1 MPNDFGDP
9 IAETKACLTAAAL
22 FDYSFLLRFQASGSG
37 VAEALSRLC
46 GRNLS
51 DMATG
56 DIRYVLTT
64 NEEGRL
70 RSDLTVWRIGPE
82 SFEIFSGRA
91 EDAIDITHHLDPDT
105 RCLDLSDET
114 AVLALQG
121 PTSLSVLHSAFD
133 APRLAVPGRFRFVDS
148 EFMGAPC
155 RIGRLGFTGLDGVEI
170 VCSADHAQPLWDRLV
185 GSGLGPAGFQ
195 AADCIRLAAGLAL
208 FSKEFA
214 PPVSAAD
221 AGLARFRPAGD
232 KPLDRLPARVRRVC
246 CETHASALTDA
257 SLVDLVT
264 LEYRHG
270 DRFPPEPGTIVITSV
285 NFGPTPEK
293 IFAMGYVAAD
303 TREVECR
310 DSHCVRWTIRP

>member
-9 IAETKACLTAAAL
+9 IAETKACLTSAAL
-22 FDYSFLLRFQASGSG
+22 FDYSFLLRFRTSGSG

-46 GRNLS
+46 GRDLS
-51 DMATG
+51 TMANG

-64 NEEGRL
+64 DEEGYL

-91 EDAIDITHHLDPDT
+91 EDAIDIAHHPDLGM

-121 PTSLSVLHSAFD
+121 PTSLSLLRAAFD
-133 APRLAVPGRFRFVDS
+133 APRLAAPERFRFVDA

-170 VCSADHAQPLWDRLV
+170 VCSTDHAQPLWDRLID
-185 GSGLGPAGFQ
+185 SGLGPAGFR
-195 AADCIRLAAGLAL
+195 AADRIRLAAGLAL

-232 KPLDRLPARVRRVC
+232 KALDRLPARVRRVC

-257 SLVDLVT
+257 SLVDLAR

-270 DRFPPEPGTIVITSV
+270 DQFPPEPGKFVLTSV
-285 NFGPTPEK
+285 NFGPTPETL
-293 IFAMGYVAAD
+293 FAMGYVAAD
-303 TREVECR
+303 TRGVDCR
-310 DSHCVRWTIRP
+310 DSHGVRWTIRP